1 MNPSRNIK
9 YFPNIYSFDKMKLVL
24 TNFYFTFTFWYY
36 PVSFPIN
43 LVHFVALKRLM
54 LQVNFVAFTT
64 NKQTKTTQKP
74 KPTSQTK
81 NPNNSKAK
89 QKLTNKQTTKK
100 KNFLNRHWYFFKVLG
115 CTGNM
120 ISLVSDCKKADKC
133 N

>member
-9 YFPNIYSFDKMKLVL
+9 YFPNVYSFDKMKLVL
-24 TNFYFTFTFWYY
+24 TNFYFMFTFWYY

-43 LVHFVALKRLM
+43 LVHFIALKRLM
-54 LQVNFVAFTT
+54 LQVNFVAFNN

-89 QKLTNKQTTKK
+89 QKLTNQQTTNKK
-100 KNFLNRHWYFFKVLG
+100 IFWIIIGFFQGTWMYWQHYFIGVWLQK
-115 CTGNM
+115 
-120 ISLVSDCKKADKC
+120 SW
-133 N
+133 